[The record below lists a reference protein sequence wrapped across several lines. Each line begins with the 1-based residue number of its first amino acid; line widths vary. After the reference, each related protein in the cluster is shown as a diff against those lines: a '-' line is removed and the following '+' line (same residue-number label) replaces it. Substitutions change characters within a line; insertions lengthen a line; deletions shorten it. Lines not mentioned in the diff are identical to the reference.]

1 LLIAV
6 RLALTALIAFMPS
19 KAEGALGSLDYT
31 KEERRALAIKSR
43 TNPPKYGSPERQALI
58 NRLHETLL
66 KGAPP
71 VPDLVK
77 ASTQSTSPGPVK
89 DAPQEN
95 AVSVPAGLQNELF
108 GQSRVEAASRKRVGT
123 SKEELDG
130 LGRSRGGGVASQ
142 EIGVRAAVSDSERGG
157 TSTEITEEMNGRDGG
172 VGISQAS
179 QKENILPV
187 RDQGSGSA
195 RALAKPSYTLPGD
208 NQGVLRRAVKGPLRQ
223 EPEGSPKQLNNVR
236 SMQRRISPSF
246 EDKALTLLAAVL
258 AICIAYLII
267 RKLVRN
273 FL

>member
-1 LLIAV
+1 
-6 RLALTALIAFMPS
+6 MPS

-77 ASTQSTSPGPVK
+77 VSTQSTSPEAIK
-89 DAPQEN
+89 EAPQEN

-108 GQSRVEAASRKRVGT
+108 GQRLELEAASRQRVGT
-123 SKEELDG
+123 SKEDLDG
-130 LGRSRGGGVASQ
+130 MGNSELEQRGRSRGGGVASQ
-142 EIGVRAAVSDSERGG
+142 EMGVRTTVSDPGRGG
-157 TSTEITEEMNGRDGG
+157 TSTEITEEMNGQDGE

-179 QKENILPV
+179 QKENIIPV
-187 RDQGSGSA
+187 RDQGGSA
-195 RALAKPSYTLPGD
+195 RALAKPSNTLPVD
-208 NQGVLRRAVKGPLRQ
+208 NPGVLRRAVKAPLRQ
-223 EPEGSPKQLNNVR
+223 ESEGSPKQLSSVR

-258 AICIAYLII
+258 AICIAYLLI

-273 FL
+273 FF

>member
-1 LLIAV
+1 
-6 RLALTALIAFMPS
+6 MPS

-77 ASTQSTSPGPVK
+77 VSTQSTSPEAIK
-89 DAPQEN
+89 EAPQEN

-108 GQSRVEAASRKRVGT
+108 GQRHLEAASRQRVGT
-123 SKEELDG
+123 SKEDLDG
-130 LGRSRGGGVASQ
+130 MGNSELEQRGRSRGGGVASQ
-142 EIGVRAAVSDSERGG
+142 ELGVRATVSDPERGG
-157 TSTEITEEMNGRDGG
+157 TSTEITEEMNGQDRE

-179 QKENILPV
+179 QKENIIPV
-187 RDQGSGSA
+187 RDQGGSA
-195 RALAKPSYTLPGD
+195 RALAKPGNTLPVD
-208 NQGVLRRAVKGPLRQ
+208 NQGVLRRAVKAPLRQ
-223 EPEGSPKQLNNVR
+223 EPEGSPKQLSSVR

-258 AICIAYLII
+258 AICIAYLLI

-273 FL
+273 FF